1 MKLDK
6 IQKFGRYLSNMVQPN
21 IAAFIAWGLI
31 TAFFIPTGWFPNEKL
46 NGLVSPILTYLLP
59 ILIAYSGGNMV
70 YGHRGG
76 VVGAIMAAGVIVGSN
91 IPMFLGAMITGPL
104 GAFLI
109 KKLDGLIVS
118 KIPTG
123 FEMLVNNFS
132 AGILGMILA
141 IISLFIIGP
150 IVEAISNALS
160 SGVKVLVDLKLLPLV
175 SILVEPA
182 KVFFLNNAIN
192 HGVFSPIGIQQVAET
207 GKSIFFTIETNPGPG
222 LGVLLAYTLFG
233 KGRSKATA
241 PGAAIIHFFGG
252 IHEIYFPYILMNPI
266 LILALIAGGM
276 SGVLTTLILNG
287 GLIAVPAPGSI
298 IAILAVTPKGGF
310 LATILSIVIAA
321 AVTFLI
327 ASIFVKKSPEEDL
340 ENAIEKSKANKITN
354 TDDTEKEDKESKED
368 NDIKITEISF
378 EDAVKKL
385 EIKKI
390 VVACDAG
397 MGSSAM
403 GAAVLKRIAK
413 ERGLENVAILNSAI
427 SNLDDSADIIITQK
441 SLTNLAKEK
450 MPNKIHLSINN
461 FMDKNFYNEIVDKIK
476 ENQK

>member
-1 MKLDK
+1 MG
-6 IQKFGRYLSNMVQPN
+6 INYS
-21 IAAFIAWGLI
+21 I
-31 TAFFIPTGWFPNEKL
+31 FIPTGWFPNETL

-76 VVGAIMAAGVIVGSN
+76 VVGSIMAAGVIVGSN

-109 KKLDGLIVS
+109 KKVDEVITP

-150 IVEAISNALS
+150 VVEAISSALS
-160 SGVKVLVDLKLLPLV
+160 SGVQVLVDLKLLPLV

-192 HGVFSPIGIQQVAET
+192 HGVFSPIGIQQVSEA

-266 LILALIAGGM
+266 LILALIVGGM
-276 SGVLTTLILNG
+276 SGVLTTLILKG

-298 IAILAVTPKGGF
+298 IAMLAVTPKGGF
-310 LATILSIVIAA
+310 VATISSVVVATV
-321 AVTFLI
+321 VTFLI
-327 ASIFVKKSPEEDL
+327 ASIFVKRAPEEDL
-340 ENAIEKSKANKITN
+340 EDAIEKSKSNKITN
-354 TDDTEKEDKESKED
+354 SD
-368 NDIKITEISF
+368 NSSSNNNANNAVEVTEISF
-378 EDAVKKL
+378 EDAIKKL

-403 GAAVLKRIAK
+403 GATVLKKIAK
-413 ERGLENVAILNSAI
+413 EKGLDTITIVNSAI

-441 SLTNLAKEK
+441 SLTDLAKAK

-476 ENQK
+476 ENKK

>member
-21 IAAFIAWGLI
+21 IGAFIAWGLI
-31 TAFFIPTGWFPNEKL
+31 TAFFIPTGWFPNEALAK
-46 NGLVSPILTYLLP
+46 LVSPMLTYLLP

-76 VVGAIMAAGVIVGSN
+76 VVGSIMAAGVIVGSN

-109 KKLDGLIVS
+109 KKLDEIIS
-118 KIPTG
+118 PKIPTG
-123 FEMLVNNFS
+123 FEMLINNFS

-141 IISLFIIGP
+141 IISLYLIGP
-150 IVEAISNALS
+150 AVEMISNALS
-160 SGVKVLVDLKLLPLV
+160 NGVKILVDLKLLPLV
-175 SILVEPA
+175 SIIVEPA

-192 HGVFSPIGIQQVAET
+192 HGVFSPIGIQQVTEA

-222 LGVLLAYTLFG
+222 LGVLLAYSIFG
-233 KGRSKATA
+233 KGNSKATA

-266 LILALIAGGM
+266 LIIALIIGGM
-276 SGVLTTLILNG
+276 SGVLTTLILKG

-298 IAILAVTPKGGF
+298 IAMLAVTPKGGF
-310 LATILSIVIAA
+310 IATIGSVLISAII
-321 AVTFLI
+321 TFLLS
-327 ASIFVKKSPEEDL
+327 SIFIKKSHSEENL
-340 ENAIEKSKANKITN
+340 EEAIEKSKSNKSLN
-354 TDDTEKEDKESKED
+354 SNDTKNKEKNIISQINEMTLEEALK
-368 NDIKITEISF
+368 NNIKIN
-378 EDAVKKL
+378 
-385 EIKKI
+385 KI

-403 GAAVLKRIAK
+403 GATILKKLATEKGI
-413 ERGLENVAILNSAI
+413 ENITIVNSAI

-441 SLTNLAKEK
+441 SLTALAKEK

-461 FMDKNFYNEIVDKIK
+461 FMDKNFYKEVLDKIK
-476 ENQK
+476 ESK

>member
-31 TAFFIPTGWFPNEKL
+31 TAFFIPTGWFPNETL

-76 VVGAIMAAGVIVGSN
+76 VVGSIMAAGVIVGSN

-109 KKLDGLIVS
+109 KKLDELITP

-150 IVEAISNALS
+150 VVEAISSALS

-192 HGVFSPIGIQQVAET
+192 HGVFSPIGIQQVTET

-266 LILALIAGGM
+266 LILALIIGGM
-276 SGVLTTLILNG
+276 SGVLTTLILKG

-298 IAILAVTPKGGF
+298 IAMLAVTPKGGF
-310 LATILSIVIAA
+310 LATISSVVVATV
-321 AVTFLI
+321 VTFLI
-327 ASIFVKKSPEEDL
+327 ASIFVKRAPEEDL
-340 ENAIEKSKANKITN
+340 EEAIEKSKANKITN
-354 TDDTEKEDKESKED
+354 KNSDDTAAKEEKNNNAVE
-368 NDIKITEISF
+368 ITEISF
-378 EDAVKKL
+378 EDAIKKV

-403 GAAVLKRIAK
+403 GATVLKKIAK
-413 ERGLENVAILNSAI
+413 EKGLDTITIVNSAI
-427 SNLDDSADIIITQK
+427 SNLDNSADIIITQK

-476 ENQK
+476 EHKK

>member
-21 IAAFIAWGLI
+21 IGAFIAWGLI
-31 TAFFIPTGWFPNEKL
+31 TAFFIPTGWFPNETLAK
-46 NGLVSPILTYLLP
+46 LVSPMLTYLLP

-76 VVGAIMAAGVIVGSN
+76 VVGSIMAAGVIVGSN

-109 KKLDGLIVS
+109 KKLDEIIS
-118 KIPTG
+118 PKIPTG
-123 FEMLVNNFS
+123 FEMLINNFS

-141 IISLFIIGP
+141 IISLYLIGP
-150 IVEAISNALS
+150 AVEMISNALS
-160 SGVKVLVDLKLLPLV
+160 NGVKILVDLKLLPLV
-175 SILVEPA
+175 SIIVEPA

-192 HGVFSPIGIQQVAET
+192 HGVFSPIGIQQVTEA

-222 LGVLLAYTLFG
+222 LGVLLAYSIFG
-233 KGRSKATA
+233 KGNSKATA

-266 LILALIAGGM
+266 LIIALIIGGM
-276 SGVLTTLILNG
+276 SGVLTTLILKG

-298 IAILAVTPKGGF
+298 IAMLAVTPKGGF
-310 LATILSIVIAA
+310 IATIGSVLISAII
-321 AVTFLI
+321 TFLLS
-327 ASIFVKKSPEEDL
+327 SIFVKKSHSEENL
-340 ENAIEKSKANKITN
+340 EEAIEKSKSNKSLN
-354 TDDTEKEDKESKED
+354 SNDTKNKEKNIISQINEMTLEEALK
-368 NDIKITEISF
+368 NNIKIN
-378 EDAVKKL
+378 
-385 EIKKI
+385 KI

-403 GAAVLKRIAK
+403 GATILKKLATEKGI
-413 ERGLENVAILNSAI
+413 ENITIVNSAI
-427 SNLDDSADIIITQK
+427 SNLDNSADIIITQK
-441 SLTNLAKEK
+441 SLTALAKEK

-461 FMDKNFYNEIVDKIK
+461 FMDKNFYKEVLDKIK
-476 ENQK
+476 ESK

>member
-21 IAAFIAWGLI
+21 IGAFIAWGLI
-31 TAFFIPTGWFPNEKL
+31 TAFFIPTGWFPNETLAK
-46 NGLVSPILTYLLP
+46 LVSPMLTYLLP

-76 VVGAIMAAGVIVGSN
+76 VVGSIMAAGVIVGSN

-109 KKLDGLIVS
+109 KKLDEIIS
-118 KIPTG
+118 PKIPTG
-123 FEMLVNNFS
+123 FEMLINNFS

-141 IISLFIIGP
+141 IISLYLIGP
-150 IVEAISNALS
+150 AVETLSNALS
-160 SGVKVLVDLKLLPLV
+160 NGVQKLVDLRLLPLV
-175 SILVEPA
+175 SIIVEPA

-192 HGVFSPIGIQQVAET
+192 HGVFSPIGIQQVTEA

-222 LGVLLAYTLFG
+222 LGVLLAYSIFG
-233 KGRSKATA
+233 KGGSKATA

-266 LILALIAGGM
+266 LIIALIIGGM
-276 SGVLTTLILNG
+276 SGVLTTLILKG

-298 IAILAVTPKGGF
+298 IAMLAVTPKGGF
-310 LATILSIVIAA
+310 VATIGSVLVATVI
-321 AVTFLI
+321 TFLLS
-327 ASIFVKKSPEEDL
+327 SIFVRKSNSEENL
-340 ENAIEKSKANKITN
+340 EEAIQKSKLNKNLYSKN
-354 TDDTEKEDKESKED
+354 TKDKENNQNEMTLEEALK
-368 NDIKITEISF
+368 NNTKIN
-378 EDAVKKL
+378 
-385 EIKKI
+385 KI

-403 GAAVLKRIAK
+403 GATMLKKLANEKGI
-413 ERGLENVAILNSAI
+413 ENITIVNSAI
-427 SNLDDSADIIITQK
+427 SNLDDTADIIITQK
-441 SLTNLAKEK
+441 SLTILAKEK
-450 MPNKIHLSINN
+450 IPNKIHLSINN
-461 FMDKNFYNEIVDKIK
+461 FMDKNFYNDILDKIK
-476 ENQK
+476 GE

>member
-6 IQKFGRYLSNMVQPN
+6 IQKFGRYLSNMVQAN
-21 IAAFIAWGLI
+21 IGAFIAWGLI
-31 TAFFIPTGWFPNEKL
+31 TAFFIPTGWFPNEALAK
-46 NGLVSPILTYLLP
+46 LVSPMLTYLLP

-76 VVGAIMAAGVIVGSN
+76 VVGSIMAAGVIVGSN

-109 KKLDGLIVS
+109 KKLDEIIS
-118 KIPTG
+118 PKIPTG
-123 FEMLVNNFS
+123 FEMLINNFS

-141 IISLFIIGP
+141 IISLYLIGP
-150 IVEAISNALS
+150 AVEMISNALS
-160 SGVKVLVDLKLLPLV
+160 NGVKILVDLKLLPLV
-175 SILVEPA
+175 SIIVEPA

-192 HGVFSPIGIQQVAET
+192 HGVFSPIGIQQVTEA

-222 LGVLLAYTLFG
+222 LGVLLAYSIFG
-233 KGRSKATA
+233 KGNSKATA

-266 LILALIAGGM
+266 LIIALIIGGM
-276 SGVLTTLILNG
+276 SGVLTTLILKG

-298 IAILAVTPKGGF
+298 IAMLAVTPKGGF
-310 LATILSIVIAA
+310 IATIGSVLISAII
-321 AVTFLI
+321 TFLLS
-327 ASIFVKKSPEEDL
+327 SIFVKKSHSEENL
-340 ENAIEKSKANKITN
+340 EEAIEKSKSNKSLN
-354 TDDTEKEDKESKED
+354 SNDTENKEKNIISQINEMTLEEALK
-368 NDIKITEISF
+368 NNIKIN
-378 EDAVKKL
+378 
-385 EIKKI
+385 KI

-403 GAAVLKRIAK
+403 GATILKKLATEKGI
-413 ERGLENVAILNSAI
+413 ENITIVNSAI
-427 SNLDDSADIIITQK
+427 SNLDNSADIIITQK
-441 SLTNLAKEK
+441 SLTDLAKEK

-461 FMDKNFYNEIVDKIK
+461 FMDKNFYKEVLDKIK
-476 ENQK
+476 ESK

>member
-21 IAAFIAWGLI
+21 IGAFIAWGLI
-31 TAFFIPTGWFPNEKL
+31 TAFFIPTGWFPNETLAK
-46 NGLVSPILTYLLP
+46 LVSPMLTYLLP

-76 VVGAIMAAGVIVGSN
+76 VVGSIMAAGVIVGSN

-109 KKLDGLIVS
+109 KKLDEIIS
-118 KIPTG
+118 PKIPTG
-123 FEMLVNNFS
+123 FEMLINNFS

-141 IISLFIIGP
+141 IISLYLIGP
-150 IVEAISNALS
+150 AVEMISNALS
-160 SGVKVLVDLKLLPLV
+160 NGVKILVDLKLLPLV
-175 SILVEPA
+175 SIIVEPA

-192 HGVFSPIGIQQVAET
+192 HGVFSPIGIQQVTEA

-222 LGVLLAYTLFG
+222 LGVLLAYSIFG
-233 KGRSKATA
+233 KGNSKATA

-266 LILALIAGGM
+266 LIIALIIGGM
-276 SGVLTTLILNG
+276 SGVLTTLILKG

-298 IAILAVTPKGGF
+298 IAMLAVTPKGGF
-310 LATILSIVIAA
+310 IATMGSVLISAII
-321 AVTFLI
+321 TFLLS
-327 ASIFVKKSPEEDL
+327 SIFVKKSHSEENL
-340 ENAIEKSKANKITN
+340 EEAIEKSKSNKSLN
-354 TDDTEKEDKESKED
+354 SNDTENKEKNIISQINEMTLEEALK
-368 NDIKITEISF
+368 NNIKIN
-378 EDAVKKL
+378 
-385 EIKKI
+385 KI

-403 GAAVLKRIAK
+403 GATILKKLATEKGI
-413 ERGLENVAILNSAI
+413 ENITIVNSAI
-427 SNLDDSADIIITQK
+427 SNLDNSADIIITQK
-441 SLTNLAKEK
+441 SLTALAKEK

-461 FMDKNFYNEIVDKIK
+461 FMDKNFYKEVLDKIK
-476 ENQK
+476 GE

>member
-31 TAFFIPTGWFPNEKL
+31 TALFIPTGWFPNETL
-46 NGLVSPILTYLLP
+46 NGLVLPMLTYLLP

-76 VVGAIMAAGVIVGSN
+76 VVGSIMAAGVIVGSN

-109 KKLDGLIVS
+109 KKLDELITP

-123 FEMLVNNFS
+123 FEMLINNFS

-150 IVEAISNALS
+150 VVETISNALS
-160 SGVKVLVDLKLLPLV
+160 SGVQVLVDLKLLPLV

-192 HGVFSPIGIQQVAET
+192 HGVFSPIGIQQVAES

-252 IHEIYFPYILMNPI
+252 IHEIYFPYILMNPV
-266 LILALIAGGM
+266 LILALIVGGM
-276 SGVLTTLILNG
+276 SGVLTTLILKG

-298 IAILAVTPKGGF
+298 IAMLAVTPKGGF
-310 LATILSIVIAA
+310 LATISSVVVATV
-321 AVTFLI
+321 VTFLI
-327 ASIFVKKSPEEDL
+327 ASIFVKRAPEEDL
-340 ENAIEKSKANKITN
+340 EEAIEKSKSNKTSGNISDKNNN
-354 TDDTEKEDKESKED
+354 TVEVS
-368 NDIKITEISF
+368 EISF
-378 EDAVKKL
+378 EDAIKKV

-403 GAAVLKRIAK
+403 GATVLKKIAK
-413 ERGLENVAILNSAI
+413 EKGLDSITIVNSAI

-461 FMDKNFYNEIVDKIK
+461 FMDKNFYNEIADKIK
-476 ENQK
+476 ENKK

>member
-21 IAAFIAWGLI
+21 IGAFIAWGLI
-31 TAFFIPTGWFPNEKL
+31 TAFFIPTGWFPNEALAK
-46 NGLVSPILTYLLP
+46 LVSPMLTYLLP

-76 VVGAIMAAGVIVGSN
+76 VVGSIMAAGVIVGSN

-109 KKLDGLIVS
+109 KKLDEIIS
-118 KIPTG
+118 PKIPTG
-123 FEMLVNNFS
+123 FEMLINNFS

-141 IISLFIIGP
+141 IISLYLIGP
-150 IVEAISNALS
+150 AVEMISNALS
-160 SGVKVLVDLKLLPLV
+160 NGVKILVDLKLLPLV
-175 SILVEPA
+175 SIIVEPA

-192 HGVFSPIGIQQVAET
+192 HGVFSPIGIQQVTEA

-222 LGVLLAYTLFG
+222 LGVLLAYSIFG
-233 KGRSKATA
+233 KGNSKATA

-266 LILALIAGGM
+266 LIIALIIGGM
-276 SGVLTTLILNG
+276 SGVLTTLILKG

-298 IAILAVTPKGGF
+298 IAMLAVTPKGGF
-310 LATILSIVIAA
+310 IATIGSVLISAII
-321 AVTFLI
+321 TFLLS
-327 ASIFVKKSPEEDL
+327 SIFVKKSHSEENL
-340 ENAIEKSKANKITN
+340 EEAIEKSKSNKSLN
-354 TDDTEKEDKESKED
+354 SNDTENKEKNIISQINEMTLEEALK
-368 NDIKITEISF
+368 NNIKIN
-378 EDAVKKL
+378 
-385 EIKKI
+385 KI

-403 GAAVLKRIAK
+403 GATILKKLATEKGI
-413 ERGLENVAILNSAI
+413 ENITIVNSAI

-441 SLTNLAKEK
+441 SLTALAKEK

-461 FMDKNFYNEIVDKIK
+461 FMDKNFYNEFLDKIK
-476 ENQK
+476 ESK

>member
-6 IQKFGRYLSNMVQPN
+6 VQKFGRYLSNMVQPN
-21 IAAFIAWGLI
+21 ISAFIAWGLI
-31 TAFFIPTGWFPNEKL
+31 TAFFIPTGWFPNETL

-76 VVGAIMAAGVIVGSN
+76 VVGSIMAAGVIVGSN

-109 KKLDGLIVS
+109 KKVDEVITP

-150 IVEAISNALS
+150 VVEAISSALS
-160 SGVKVLVDLKLLPLV
+160 SGVQVLVDLKLLPLV

-192 HGVFSPIGIQQVAET
+192 HGVFSPIGIQQVSEA

-266 LILALIAGGM
+266 LILALIVGGM
-276 SGVLTTLILNG
+276 SGVLTTLILKG

-298 IAILAVTPKGGF
+298 IAMLAVTPKGGF
-310 LATILSIVIAA
+310 VATISSVVVATV
-321 AVTFLI
+321 VTFLI
-327 ASIFVKKSPEEDL
+327 ASIFVKRAPEEDL
-340 ENAIEKSKANKITN
+340 EDAIEKSKANKITN
-354 TDDTEKEDKESKED
+354 SD
-368 NDIKITEISF
+368 NSSSNNNANNAVEVTEISF
-378 EDAVKKL
+378 EDAIKKL

-403 GAAVLKRIAK
+403 GATVLKKIAK
-413 ERGLENVAILNSAI
+413 EKGLDNITIINSAI

-441 SLTNLAKEK
+441 SLTNLAKAK

-476 ENQK
+476 ESKN

>member
-6 IQKFGRYLSNMVQPN
+6 VQKFGRYLSNMVQPN
-21 IAAFIAWGLI
+21 ISAFIAWGLI
-31 TAFFIPTGWFPNEKL
+31 TAFFIPTGWFPNETL

-76 VVGAIMAAGVIVGSN
+76 VVGSIMAAGVIVGSN

-109 KKLDGLIVS
+109 KKVDEVITP

-150 IVEAISNALS
+150 VVEAISSALS
-160 SGVKVLVDLKLLPLV
+160 SGVQVLVDLKLLPLV

-192 HGVFSPIGIQQVAET
+192 HGVFSPIGIQQVSEA

-266 LILALIAGGM
+266 LILALIVGGM
-276 SGVLTTLILNG
+276 SGVLTTLILKG

-298 IAILAVTPKGGF
+298 IAMLAVTPKGGF
-310 LATILSIVIAA
+310 VATISSVVVATV
-321 AVTFLI
+321 VTFLI
-327 ASIFVKKSPEEDL
+327 ASIFVKRAPEEDL
-340 ENAIEKSKANKITN
+340 EDAIEKRKSNKITN
-354 TDDTEKEDKESKED
+354 SD
-368 NDIKITEISF
+368 NSSSNNNANNAVEVTEISF
-378 EDAVKKL
+378 EDAIKKL

-403 GAAVLKRIAK
+403 GATVLKKIAK
-413 ERGLENVAILNSAI
+413 EKGLDTITIVNSAI

-441 SLTNLAKEK
+441 SLTDLAKAK

-476 ENQK
+476 ENKK

>member
-21 IAAFIAWGLI
+21 IGAFIAWGLI
-31 TAFFIPTGWFPNEKL
+31 TAFFIPTGWVPNEALAK
-46 NGLVSPILTYLLP
+46 LVSPMLTYLLP

-76 VVGAIMAAGVIVGSN
+76 VVGSIMAAGVIVGSN

-109 KKLDGLIVS
+109 KKLDEIIS
-118 KIPTG
+118 PKIPTG
-123 FEMLVNNFS
+123 FEMLINNFS

-141 IISLFIIGP
+141 IISLYLIGP
-150 IVEAISNALS
+150 AVEMISNALS
-160 SGVKVLVDLKLLPLV
+160 NGVKILVDLKLLPLV
-175 SILVEPA
+175 SIIVEPA

-192 HGVFSPIGIQQVAET
+192 HGVFSPIGIQQVTEA

-222 LGVLLAYTLFG
+222 LGVLLAYSIFG
-233 KGRSKATA
+233 KGNSKATA

-266 LILALIAGGM
+266 LIIALIIGGM
-276 SGVLTTLILNG
+276 SGVLTTLILKG

-298 IAILAVTPKGGF
+298 IAMLAVTPKGGF
-310 LATILSIVIAA
+310 IATIGSVLISAII
-321 AVTFLI
+321 TFLLS
-327 ASIFVKKSPEEDL
+327 SIFVKKSHSEENL
-340 ENAIEKSKANKITN
+340 EEAIEKSKSNKSLN
-354 TDDTEKEDKESKED
+354 SNDTENKEKNIISQINEMTLEEALK
-368 NDIKITEISF
+368 NNIKIN
-378 EDAVKKL
+378 
-385 EIKKI
+385 KI

-403 GAAVLKRIAK
+403 GATILKKLATEKGI
-413 ERGLENVAILNSAI
+413 ENITIVNSAI
-427 SNLDDSADIIITQK
+427 SNLDNSADIIITQK
-441 SLTNLAKEK
+441 SLTALAKEK

-461 FMDKNFYNEIVDKIK
+461 FMDKNFYKEVLDKIK
-476 ENQK
+476 ESK

>member
-21 IAAFIAWGLI
+21 IGAFIAWGLI
-31 TAFFIPTGWFPNEKL
+31 TAFFIPTGWFPNETL
-46 NGLVSPILTYLLP
+46 AQLVSPMLTYLLP

-76 VVGAIMAAGVIVGSN
+76 VVGSIMAAGVIVGSN

-109 KKLDGLIVS
+109 KKLDEIIS
-118 KIPTG
+118 PKIPTG
-123 FEMLVNNFS
+123 FEMLINNFS

-141 IISLFIIGP
+141 IISLYLIGP
-150 IVEAISNALS
+150 VVEMISNALS
-160 SGVKVLVDLKLLPLV
+160 NGVKILVDLKLLPLV
-175 SILVEPA
+175 SIIVEPA

-192 HGVFSPIGIQQVAET
+192 HGVFSPIGIQQVTEA

-222 LGVLLAYTLFG
+222 LGVLLAYSIFG
-233 KGRSKATA
+233 KGNSKATA

-266 LILALIAGGM
+266 LIIALIIGGM
-276 SGVLTTLILNG
+276 SGVLTTLILKG

-298 IAILAVTPKGGF
+298 IAMLAVTPKGGF
-310 LATILSIVIAA
+310 IATIGSVLISAII
-321 AVTFLI
+321 TFLLS
-327 ASIFVKKSPEEDL
+327 SIFIKKSHSEENL
-340 ENAIEKSKANKITN
+340 EEAIEKSKSNKSLN
-354 TDDTEKEDKESKED
+354 SNDTENKEKNIISQINEMTLEEALK
-368 NDIKITEISF
+368 NNIKIN
-378 EDAVKKL
+378 
-385 EIKKI
+385 KI

-403 GAAVLKRIAK
+403 GATILKKLATEKGI
-413 ERGLENVAILNSAI
+413 ENITIVNSAI
-427 SNLDDSADIIITQK
+427 SNLDNSADIIITQK
-441 SLTNLAKEK
+441 SLTALAKEK
-450 MPNKIHLSINN
+450 IPNKIHLSINN
-461 FMDKNFYNEIVDKIK
+461 FMDKNFYKEVLDKIK
-476 ENQK
+476 ESK

>member
-21 IAAFIAWGLI
+21 IGAFIAWGLI
-31 TAFFIPTGWFPNEKL
+31 TAFFIPTGWFPNETLAK
-46 NGLVSPILTYLLP
+46 LVSPMLTYLLP

-76 VVGAIMAAGVIVGSN
+76 VVGSIMAAGVIVGSN

-109 KKLDGLIVS
+109 KKLDEIIS
-118 KIPTG
+118 PKIPTG
-123 FEMLVNNFS
+123 FEMLINNFL

-141 IISLFIIGP
+141 IISLYLIGP
-150 IVEAISNALS
+150 AVEMISNALS
-160 SGVKVLVDLKLLPLV
+160 NGVKILVDLKLLPLV
-175 SILVEPA
+175 SIIVEPA

-192 HGVFSPIGIQQVAET
+192 HGVFSPIGIQQVTEA

-222 LGVLLAYTLFG
+222 LGVLLAYSIFG
-233 KGRSKATA
+233 KGNSKATA

-266 LILALIAGGM
+266 LIIALIIGGM
-276 SGVLTTLILNG
+276 SGVLTTLILKG

-298 IAILAVTPKGGF
+298 IAMLAVTPKGGF
-310 LATILSIVIAA
+310 IATIGSVLISAII
-321 AVTFLI
+321 TFLLS
-327 ASIFVKKSPEEDL
+327 SIFVKKSHSEENL
-340 ENAIEKSKANKITN
+340 EEAIEKSKSNKSLN
-354 TDDTEKEDKESKED
+354 SNDTENKEKNIISQINEMTLEEALK
-368 NDIKITEISF
+368 NNIKIN
-378 EDAVKKL
+378 
-385 EIKKI
+385 KI

-403 GAAVLKRIAK
+403 GATILKKLATEKGI
-413 ERGLENVAILNSAI
+413 ENITIVNSAI

-441 SLTNLAKEK
+441 SLTALAKEK

-461 FMDKNFYNEIVDKIK
+461 FMDKNFYKEVLDKIK
-476 ENQK
+476 ESK

>member
-21 IAAFIAWGLI
+21 IGAFIAWGLI
-31 TAFFIPTGWFPNEKL
+31 TAFFIPTGWFPNEALAK
-46 NGLVSPILTYLLP
+46 LVSPMLTYLLP

-76 VVGAIMAAGVIVGSN
+76 VVGSIMAAGVIVGSN

-109 KKLDGLIVS
+109 KKLDEIIS
-118 KIPTG
+118 PKIPTG
-123 FEMLVNNFS
+123 FEMLINNFS

-141 IISLFIIGP
+141 IISLYLIGP
-150 IVEAISNALS
+150 AVEMISNALS
-160 SGVKVLVDLKLLPLV
+160 NGVKILVDLKLLPLV
-175 SILVEPA
+175 SIIVEPA

-192 HGVFSPIGIQQVAET
+192 HGVFSPIGIQQVTEA

-222 LGVLLAYTLFG
+222 LGVLLAYSIFG
-233 KGRSKATA
+233 KGNSKATA

-266 LILALIAGGM
+266 LIIALIIGGM
-276 SGVLTTLILNG
+276 SGVLTTLILKG

-298 IAILAVTPKGGF
+298 IAMLSVTPKGGF
-310 LATILSIVIAA
+310 IATIGSVLISAII
-321 AVTFLI
+321 TFLLS
-327 ASIFVKKSPEEDL
+327 SIFVKKSHSEENL
-340 ENAIEKSKANKITN
+340 EEAIEKSKSNKSLN
-354 TDDTEKEDKESKED
+354 SNDTKNKEKNIISQINEMTLEEALK
-368 NDIKITEISF
+368 NNIKIN
-378 EDAVKKL
+378 
-385 EIKKI
+385 KI

-403 GAAVLKRIAK
+403 GATILKKLATEKGI
-413 ERGLENVAILNSAI
+413 ENITIVNSAI

-441 SLTNLAKEK
+441 SLTALAKEK

-461 FMDKNFYNEIVDKIK
+461 FMDKNFYKEVLDKIK
-476 ENQK
+476 ESK

>member
-21 IAAFIAWGLI
+21 IGAFIAWGLI
-31 TAFFIPTGWFPNEKL
+31 TAFFIPTGWFPNEALAK
-46 NGLVSPILTYLLP
+46 LVSPMLTYLLP

-76 VVGAIMAAGVIVGSN
+76 VVGSIMAAGVIVGSN

-109 KKLDGLIVS
+109 NKLDKIIS
-118 KIPTG
+118 PKIPTG
-123 FEMLVNNFS
+123 FEMLINNFS

-141 IISLFIIGP
+141 IISLYLIGP
-150 IVEAISNALS
+150 AVEMISNALS
-160 SGVKVLVDLKLLPLV
+160 NGVKILVDLKLLPLV
-175 SILVEPA
+175 SIIVEPA

-192 HGVFSPIGIQQVAET
+192 HGVFSPIGIQQVTEA

-222 LGVLLAYTLFG
+222 LGVLLAYSIFG
-233 KGRSKATA
+233 KGNSKATA

-266 LILALIAGGM
+266 LIIALIIGGM
-276 SGVLTTLILNG
+276 SGVLMTLILKG

-298 IAILAVTPKGGF
+298 IAMLAVTPKGGF
-310 LATILSIVIAA
+310 IATIGSVLISAII
-321 AVTFLI
+321 TFLLS
-327 ASIFVKKSPEEDL
+327 SIFVKKSHSEENL
-340 ENAIEKSKANKITN
+340 EEAIEKSKSNKSLN
-354 TDDTEKEDKESKED
+354 SNDTENKEKNIISQINEMTLEEALK
-368 NDIKITEISF
+368 NNIKIN
-378 EDAVKKL
+378 
-385 EIKKI
+385 KI

-403 GAAVLKRIAK
+403 GATILKKLATEKGI
-413 ERGLENVAILNSAI
+413 ENITIVNSAI
-427 SNLDDSADIIITQK
+427 SNLDNSADIIITQK
-441 SLTNLAKEK
+441 SLTALAKEK

-461 FMDKNFYNEIVDKIK
+461 FMDKNFYKEVLDKIK
-476 ENQK
+476 GE

>member
-21 IAAFIAWGLI
+21 IGAFIAWGLI
-31 TAFFIPTGWFPNEKL
+31 TAFFIPTGWFPNETLAK
-46 NGLVSPILTYLLP
+46 LVSPILTYLLP

-76 VVGAIMAAGVIVGSN
+76 VVGSIMAAGVIVGSN

-109 KKLDGLIVS
+109 KKLDEIIS
-118 KIPTG
+118 PKIPTG
-123 FEMLVNNFS
+123 FEMLINNFS

-141 IISLFIIGP
+141 IISLYLIGP
-150 IVEAISNALS
+150 AVEMISNALS
-160 SGVKVLVDLKLLPLV
+160 NGVKILVDLKLLPLV
-175 SILVEPA
+175 SIIVEPA

-192 HGVFSPIGIQQVAET
+192 HGVFSPIGIQQVTEA

-222 LGVLLAYTLFG
+222 LGVLLAYSIFG
-233 KGRSKATA
+233 KGNSKATA

-266 LILALIAGGM
+266 LIIALIIGGM
-276 SGVLTTLILNG
+276 SGVLTTLILKG

-298 IAILAVTPKGGF
+298 IAMLAVTPKGGF
-310 LATILSIVIAA
+310 IATIGSVLISAII
-321 AVTFLI
+321 TFLLS
-327 ASIFVKKSPEEDL
+327 SIFVKKSHSEENL
-340 ENAIEKSKANKITN
+340 EEAIEKSKSNKSLN
-354 TDDTEKEDKESKED
+354 SNDTKNEEKNIISQINEMTLEEALK
-368 NDIKITEISF
+368 NNIKIN
-378 EDAVKKL
+378 
-385 EIKKI
+385 KI

-403 GAAVLKRIAK
+403 GATILKKLATEKGI
-413 ERGLENVAILNSAI
+413 ENITIVNSAI

-441 SLTNLAKEK
+441 SLTALAKEK

-461 FMDKNFYNEIVDKIK
+461 FMDKNFYKEVLDKIK
-476 ENQK
+476 GE

>member
-21 IAAFIAWGLI
+21 IGAFIAWGLI
-31 TAFFIPTGWFPNEKL
+31 TAFFIPTGWFPNETLAK
-46 NGLVSPILTYLLP
+46 LVSPMLTYLLP

-76 VVGAIMAAGVIVGSN
+76 VVGSIMAAGVIVGSN

-109 KKLDGLIVS
+109 KKLDEIIS
-118 KIPTG
+118 PKIPTG
-123 FEMLVNNFS
+123 FEMLINNFS

-141 IISLFIIGP
+141 IISLYLIGP
-150 IVEAISNALS
+150 AVEMISNALS
-160 SGVKVLVDLKLLPLV
+160 NGVKILVDLKLLPLV
-175 SILVEPA
+175 SIIVEPA

-192 HGVFSPIGIQQVAET
+192 HGVFSPIGIQQVTEA

-222 LGVLLAYTLFG
+222 LGVLLAYSIFG
-233 KGRSKATA
+233 KGNSKATA

-266 LILALIAGGM
+266 LIIALIIGGM
-276 SGVLTTLILNG
+276 SGVLTTLILKG

-298 IAILAVTPKGGF
+298 IAMLAVTPKGGF
-310 LATILSIVIAA
+310 IATIGSVLISAII
-321 AVTFLI
+321 TFLLS
-327 ASIFVKKSPEEDL
+327 SIFVKKSHSEENL
-340 ENAIEKSKANKITN
+340 EEAIEKSKSNKSLN
-354 TDDTEKEDKESKED
+354 SNDTKNKEKNIISQINEMTLEEALK
-368 NDIKITEISF
+368 NNIKIN
-378 EDAVKKL
+378 
-385 EIKKI
+385 KI

-403 GAAVLKRIAK
+403 GATILKKLATEKGI
-413 ERGLENVAILNSAI
+413 ENITIVNSAI

-441 SLTNLAKEK
+441 SLTALAKEK

-461 FMDKNFYNEIVDKIK
+461 FMDKNFYKEVLDKIK
-476 ENQK
+476 ESK

>member
-21 IAAFIAWGLI
+21 IGAFIAWGLI
-31 TAFFIPTGWFPNEKL
+31 TAFFIPTGWFPNETLAK
-46 NGLVSPILTYLLP
+46 LVSPMLTYLLP

-76 VVGAIMAAGVIVGSN
+76 VVGSIMAAGVIVGSN

-109 KKLDGLIVS
+109 KKLDEIIS
-118 KIPTG
+118 PKIPTG
-123 FEMLVNNFS
+123 FEMLINNFS
-132 AGILGMILA
+132 AGILGIILA
-141 IISLFIIGP
+141 IISLYLIGP
-150 IVEAISNALS
+150 AVEMISNALS
-160 SGVKVLVDLKLLPLV
+160 NGVKILVDLKLLPLV
-175 SILVEPA
+175 SIIVEPA

-192 HGVFSPIGIQQVAET
+192 HGVFSPIGIQQVTEA

-222 LGVLLAYTLFG
+222 LGVLLAYSIFG
-233 KGRSKATA
+233 KGNSKATA

-266 LILALIAGGM
+266 LIIALIIGGM
-276 SGVLTTLILNG
+276 SGVLTTLILKG

-298 IAILAVTPKGGF
+298 IAMLAVTPKGDF
-310 LATILSIVIAA
+310 IATIGSVLISAII
-321 AVTFLI
+321 TFLLS
-327 ASIFVKKSPEEDL
+327 SIFVKKSHSEENL
-340 ENAIEKSKANKITN
+340 EEAIEKSKSNKRLN
-354 TDDTEKEDKESKED
+354 SNDTENKEKNIISQINEMTLEEALK
-368 NDIKITEISF
+368 NNIKIN
-378 EDAVKKL
+378 
-385 EIKKI
+385 KI

-403 GAAVLKRIAK
+403 GATILKKLATEKGI
-413 ERGLENVAILNSAI
+413 ENITIVNSAI
-427 SNLDDSADIIITQK
+427 SNLDNSADIIITQK
-441 SLTNLAKEK
+441 SLTALAKEK

-461 FMDKNFYNEIVDKIK
+461 FMDKNFYKEVLDKIK
-476 ENQK
+476 ESK

>member
-1 MKLDK
+1 MNLDK

-21 IAAFIAWGLI
+21 IGAFIAWGLI
-31 TAFFIPTGWFPNEKL
+31 TAFFIPTGWFPNEALAK
-46 NGLVSPILTYLLP
+46 LVSPMLTYLLP

-76 VVGAIMAAGVIVGSN
+76 VVGSIMAAGVIVGSN

-109 KKLDGLIVS
+109 KKLDEIIS
-118 KIPTG
+118 PKIPTG
-123 FEMLVNNFS
+123 FEMLINNFS

-141 IISLFIIGP
+141 IISLYLIGP
-150 IVEAISNALS
+150 AVEMISNALS
-160 SGVKVLVDLKLLPLV
+160 NGVKILVDLKLLPLV
-175 SILVEPA
+175 SIIVEPA

-192 HGVFSPIGIQQVAET
+192 HGVFSPIGIQQVTEA

-222 LGVLLAYTLFG
+222 LGVLLAYSIFG
-233 KGRSKATA
+233 KGNSKATA

-266 LILALIAGGM
+266 LIIALIIGGM
-276 SGVLTTLILNG
+276 SGVLTTLILKG

-298 IAILAVTPKGGF
+298 IAMLAVTPKGGF
-310 LATILSIVIAA
+310 IATIGSVLISAII
-321 AVTFLI
+321 TFLLS
-327 ASIFVKKSPEEDL
+327 SIFVKKSHSEENL
-340 ENAIEKSKANKITN
+340 EEAIEKSKSNKSLN
-354 TDDTEKEDKESKED
+354 SNDTKNKEKNIISQINEMTLEEALK
-368 NDIKITEISF
+368 NNIKIN
-378 EDAVKKL
+378 
-385 EIKKI
+385 KI

-403 GAAVLKRIAK
+403 GATILKKLATEKRI
-413 ERGLENVAILNSAI
+413 ENITIVNSAI

-441 SLTNLAKEK
+441 SLTALAKEK

-461 FMDKNFYNEIVDKIK
+461 FMDKNFYKEVLDKIK
-476 ENQK
+476 GE

>member
-31 TAFFIPTGWFPNEKL
+31 TAFFIPTGWFPNETL
-46 NGLVSPILTYLLP
+46 NGLVSPMLTYLLP

-76 VVGAIMAAGVIVGSN
+76 VVGCIMAAGVIVGSS

-109 KKLDGLIVS
+109 KKLDEVITP

-141 IISLFIIGP
+141 IISLYVIGP
-150 IVEAISNALS
+150 VVEAISNALS

-192 HGVFSPIGIQQVAET
+192 HGVFSPIGIQQVTET

-233 KGRSKATA
+233 KGRSKSTA

-266 LILALIAGGM
+266 LILALIVGGM

-298 IAILAVTPKGGF
+298 IAMLAVTPKGGF
-310 LATILSIVIAA
+310 VATIASVLVATV
-321 AVTFLI
+321 VTFLV
-327 ASIFVKKSPEEDL
+327 ASIFVKRAPEEDL
-340 ENAIEKSKANKITN
+340 EEAIEKSKANKITN
-354 TDDTEKEDKESKED
+354 KASDSQKTSESSKVVE
-368 NDIKITEISF
+368 ITELSF
-378 EDAVKKL
+378 DDAIKNI

-403 GAAVLKRIAK
+403 GATVLKKIAK
-413 ERGLENVAILNSAI
+413 EKGLDSITIVNSAI

-476 ENQK
+476 GNK

>member
-6 IQKFGRYLSNMVQPN
+6 VQKFGRYLSNMVQPN
-21 IAAFIAWGLI
+21 ISAFIAWGLI
-31 TAFFIPTGWFPNEKL
+31 TAFFIPTGWFPNETL

-76 VVGAIMAAGVIVGSN
+76 VVGSIMAAGVIVGSN

-109 KKLDGLIVS
+109 KKVDEVITP

-150 IVEAISNALS
+150 VVEAISSALS
-160 SGVKVLVDLKLLPLV
+160 SGVQVLVDLKLLPLV

-192 HGVFSPIGIQQVAET
+192 HGVFSPIGIQQVSEA

-266 LILALIAGGM
+266 LILALIVGGM
-276 SGVLTTLILNG
+276 SGVLTTLILKG

-298 IAILAVTPKGGF
+298 IAMLAVTPKGGF
-310 LATILSIVIAA
+310 VATISSVVVATV
-321 AVTFLI
+321 VTFLI
-327 ASIFVKKSPEEDL
+327 ASIFVKRAPEEDL
-340 ENAIEKSKANKITN
+340 EDAIEKSKANKITN
-354 TDDTEKEDKESKED
+354 SD
-368 NDIKITEISF
+368 NSSSNNNANNAVEVTEISF
-378 EDAVKKL
+378 EDAIKKL

-403 GAAVLKRIAK
+403 GATVLKKIAK
-413 ERGLENVAILNSAI
+413 EKGLDTITIVNSAI

-441 SLTNLAKEK
+441 SLTDLAKTK

-476 ENQK
+476 ENKK

>member
-31 TAFFIPTGWFPNEKL
+31 TAFFIPTGWFPNETL

-76 VVGAIMAAGVIVGSN
+76 VVGSIMAAGVIVGSN

-109 KKLDGLIVS
+109 KKLDELITP

-150 IVEAISNALS
+150 VVEAISSALS

-192 HGVFSPIGIQQVAET
+192 HGVFSPIGIQQVTET

-266 LILALIAGGM
+266 LILALIIGGM
-276 SGVLTTLILNG
+276 SGVLTTLILKG

-298 IAILAVTPKGGF
+298 IAMLAVTPKGGF
-310 LATILSIVIAA
+310 LATISSVVVATV
-321 AVTFLI
+321 VTFLI
-327 ASIFVKKSPEEDL
+327 ASIFVKRAPEEDL
-340 ENAIEKSKANKITN
+340 EEAIEKSKANKITN
-354 TDDTEKEDKESKED
+354 KNSDDTAAKEEKNNNAVE
-368 NDIKITEISF
+368 ITEISF
-378 EDAVKKL
+378 EDAIKKV

-403 GAAVLKRIAK
+403 GATVLKKIAK
-413 ERGLENVAILNSAI
+413 EKGLDTITIVNSAI
-427 SNLDDSADIIITQK
+427 FNLDNSADIIITQK

-476 ENQK
+476 EHKK

>member
-31 TAFFIPTGWFPNEKL
+31 TAFFIPTGWFPNETL

-76 VVGAIMAAGVIVGSN
+76 VVGSIMAAGVIVGSN

-109 KKLDGLIVS
+109 KKLDELITP

-150 IVEAISNALS
+150 VVEAISSALS
-160 SGVKVLVDLKLLPLV
+160 SGVQVLVDLKLLPLV

-192 HGVFSPIGIQQVAET
+192 HGVFSPIGIQQVTET

-266 LILALIAGGM
+266 LILALIIGGM
-276 SGVLTTLILNG
+276 SGVLTTLILKG

-298 IAILAVTPKGGF
+298 IAMLAVTPKGGF
-310 LATILSIVIAA
+310 LATISSVVIATV
-321 AVTFLI
+321 VTFLI
-327 ASIFVKKSPEEDL
+327 ASIFVKRAPEEDL
-340 ENAIEKSKANKITN
+340 EEAIEKSKANKITN
-354 TDDTEKEDKESKED
+354 KNSDDTAAKEEKNNNAVE
-368 NDIKITEISF
+368 ITEISF
-378 EDAVKKL
+378 EDAIKKV

-403 GAAVLKRIAK
+403 GATVLKKIAK
-413 ERGLENVAILNSAI
+413 EKGLDTITIVNSAI
-427 SNLDDSADIIITQK
+427 SNLDNSADIIITQK

-476 ENQK
+476 EHKK

>member
-21 IAAFIAWGLI
+21 IGAFIAWGLI
-31 TAFFIPTGWFPNEKL
+31 TAFFIPTGWFPNETLAK
-46 NGLVSPILTYLLP
+46 LVSPMLTYLLP

-76 VVGAIMAAGVIVGSN
+76 VVGSIMAAGVIVGSN

-109 KKLDGLIVS
+109 KKLDEIIS
-118 KIPTG
+118 PKIPTG
-123 FEMLVNNFS
+123 FEMLINNFS

-141 IISLFIIGP
+141 IISLYLIGP
-150 IVEAISNALS
+150 AVEMISNALS
-160 SGVKVLVDLKLLPLV
+160 NGVKILVDLKLLPLV
-175 SILVEPA
+175 SIIVEPA

-192 HGVFSPIGIQQVAET
+192 HGVFSPIGIQQVTEA

-222 LGVLLAYTLFG
+222 LGVLLAYSIFG
-233 KGRSKATA
+233 KGNSKATA

-266 LILALIAGGM
+266 LIIALIIGGM
-276 SGVLTTLILNG
+276 SGVLTTLILKG

-298 IAILAVTPKGGF
+298 IAMLSVTPKGGF
-310 LATILSIVIAA
+310 IATIGSVLISAII
-321 AVTFLI
+321 TFLLS
-327 ASIFVKKSPEEDL
+327 SIFIKKSHSEENL
-340 ENAIEKSKANKITN
+340 EEAIEKSKSNKSLN
-354 TDDTEKEDKESKED
+354 SNDTENKEKNIISQINEMTLEEALK
-368 NDIKITEISF
+368 NNIKIN
-378 EDAVKKL
+378 
-385 EIKKI
+385 KI

-403 GAAVLKRIAK
+403 GATILKKLATEKGI
-413 ERGLENVAILNSAI
+413 ENITIVNSAI

-441 SLTNLAKEK
+441 SLTALAKEK

-461 FMDKNFYNEIVDKIK
+461 FMDKNFYKEVLDKIK
-476 ENQK
+476 ESK

>member
-21 IAAFIAWGLI
+21 IGAFIAWGLI
-31 TAFFIPTGWFPNEKL
+31 TAFFIPTGWFPNETLAK
-46 NGLVSPILTYLLP
+46 LVSPMLTYLLP

-76 VVGAIMAAGVIVGSN
+76 VVGSIMAAGVIVGSS

-109 KKLDGLIVS
+109 KKLDEIIS
-118 KIPTG
+118 PKIPTG
-123 FEMLVNNFS
+123 FEMLINNFS

-141 IISLFIIGP
+141 IISLYLIGP
-150 IVEAISNALS
+150 AVETLSNALS
-160 SGVKVLVDLKLLPLV
+160 NGVQKLVDLRLLPLV
-175 SILVEPA
+175 SIIVEPA

-192 HGVFSPIGIQQVAET
+192 HGVLSPIGIQQVTEA

-222 LGVLLAYTLFG
+222 LGVLLAYSIFG
-233 KGRSKATA
+233 KGGSKATA

-252 IHEIYFPYILMNPI
+252 IHEIYFPYILMKPI
-266 LILALIAGGM
+266 LIIALIAGGM
-276 SGVLTTLILNG
+276 SGVLTTLILKG

-298 IAILAVTPKGGF
+298 IAMLAVTPKGGF
-310 LATILSIVIAA
+310 VSTLSSVFIATII
-321 AVTFLI
+321 TFLLS
-327 ASIFVKKSPEEDL
+327 SIFVRKSSGEENL
-340 ENAIEKSKANKITN
+340 EEAIQKSKLNKNLNSEN
-354 TDDTEKEDKESKED
+354 TENKKINQNEMTFEEALK
-368 NDIKITEISF
+368 NNIK
-378 EDAVKKL
+378 
-385 EIKKI
+385 IKKI

-403 GAAVLKRIAK
+403 GATMLKKLANEKGI
-413 ERGLENVAILNSAI
+413 ENITIVNSAI
-427 SNLDDSADIIITQK
+427 SNLDDTADLIITQK
-441 SLTNLAKEK
+441 SLTDLAKEK

-461 FMDKNFYNEIVDKIK
+461 FMDKNFYNDILDKIK
-476 ENQK
+476 GV

>member
-21 IAAFIAWGLI
+21 IGAFIAWGLI
-31 TAFFIPTGWFPNEKL
+31 TAFFIPTGWFPNETLAK
-46 NGLVSPILTYLLP
+46 LVSPILTYLLP

-76 VVGAIMAAGVIVGSN
+76 VVGSIMAAGVIVGSN

-109 KKLDGLIVS
+109 KKLDEIIS
-118 KIPTG
+118 PKIPTG
-123 FEMLVNNFS
+123 FEMLINNFS

-141 IISLFIIGP
+141 IISLYLIGP
-150 IVEAISNALS
+150 AVEMISNALS
-160 SGVKVLVDLKLLPLV
+160 NGVKILVDLKLLPLV
-175 SILVEPA
+175 SIIVEPA

-192 HGVFSPIGIQQVAET
+192 HGVFSPIGIQQVTEA

-222 LGVLLAYTLFG
+222 LGVLLAYSIFG
-233 KGRSKATA
+233 KGNSKATA

-266 LILALIAGGM
+266 LIIALIIGGM
-276 SGVLTTLILNG
+276 SGVLTTLILKG

-298 IAILAVTPKGGF
+298 IAMLAVTPKGGF
-310 LATILSIVIAA
+310 IATIGSVLISAII
-321 AVTFLI
+321 TFLLS
-327 ASIFVKKSPEEDL
+327 SIFVKKSHSEENL
-340 ENAIEKSKANKITN
+340 EEAIEKSKSNKSLN
-354 TDDTEKEDKESKED
+354 SNDTENKEKNIISQINEMTLEEALK
-368 NDIKITEISF
+368 NNIKIN
-378 EDAVKKL
+378 
-385 EIKKI
+385 KI

-403 GAAVLKRIAK
+403 GATILKKLATEKGI
-413 ERGLENVAILNSAI
+413 ENITIVNSAI
-427 SNLDDSADIIITQK
+427 SNLDNSADIIITQK
-441 SLTNLAKEK
+441 SLTALAKEK
-450 MPNKIHLSINN
+450 IPNKIHLSINN
-461 FMDKNFYNEIVDKIK
+461 FMDKNFYKEVLDKIK
-476 ENQK
+476 ESK

>member
-21 IAAFIAWGLI
+21 IGAFIAWGLI
-31 TAFFIPTGWFPNEKL
+31 TAFFIPTGWFPNETLAK
-46 NGLVSPILTYLLP
+46 LVSPMLTYLLP

-76 VVGAIMAAGVIVGSN
+76 VVGSIMAAGVIVGSN

-109 KKLDGLIVS
+109 KKLDEIIS
-118 KIPTG
+118 PKIPTG
-123 FEMLVNNFS
+123 FEMLINNFS

-141 IISLFIIGP
+141 IISLYLIGP
-150 IVEAISNALS
+150 AVEMISNALS
-160 SGVKVLVDLKLLPLV
+160 NGVKILVDLKLLPLV
-175 SILVEPA
+175 SIIVEPA

-192 HGVFSPIGIQQVAET
+192 HGVFSPIGIQQVTEA

-222 LGVLLAYTLFG
+222 LGVLLAYSIFG
-233 KGRSKATA
+233 KGNSKATA

-252 IHEIYFPYILMNPI
+252 IHEIYFPYILMNPV
-266 LILALIAGGM
+266 LIIALIIGGM
-276 SGVLTTLILNG
+276 SGVLTTLILKG

-298 IAILAVTPKGGF
+298 IAMLAVTPKGGF
-310 LATILSIVIAA
+310 IATIGSVLISAII
-321 AVTFLI
+321 TFLLS
-327 ASIFVKKSPEEDL
+327 SIFVKKSHSEENL
-340 ENAIEKSKANKITN
+340 EEAIEKSKSNKSLN
-354 TDDTEKEDKESKED
+354 SNDTENKEKNIISQINEMTLEEALK
-368 NDIKITEISF
+368 NNIKIN
-378 EDAVKKL
+378 
-385 EIKKI
+385 KI

-403 GAAVLKRIAK
+403 GATILKKLANEKGI
-413 ERGLENVAILNSAI
+413 ENITIVNSAI
-427 SNLDDSADIIITQK
+427 SNLDNSADIIITQK
-441 SLTNLAKEK
+441 SLTALAKEK

-461 FMDKNFYNEIVDKIK
+461 FMDKNFYKEVLDKIK
-476 ENQK
+476 ESK